1 MIKIGDQKY
10 GVGGN
15 DDSSGYAKVNG
26 RIVFVKPSFGNEL
39 TKSCIY
45 IRTNEPKEDIPKIV
59 RFFKKRGWTCLVIN
73 SKDADDQEKA
83 GKILKAFGDKMNKK
97 TVYQLLKSL

>member
-10 GVGGN
+10 GIGGD
-15 DDSSGYAKVNG
+15 DDSSGYTKING

-45 IRTNEPKEDIPKIV
+45 IRTNEPKEDMPKIV
-59 RFFKKRGWTCLVIN
+59 SFFKKRGWTCLVIN
-73 SKDADDQEKA
+73 SKDADDPEKS
-83 GKILKAFGDKMNKK
+83 GKILKAFGSRLNKK
-97 TVYQLLKSL
+97 MVDQFLKDL